1 MKNGYRF
8 LSEKEPT
15 DAQLK
20 ALFISMKQEVIER
33 AAKADAEFKKQMEQQ
48 AVVLKM
54 RFSGLVRK
62 GGLRS

>member
-8 LSEKEPT
+8 LSQKEPT

-20 ALFISMKQEVIER
+20 SLSVAMKNDVIDR
-33 AAKADAEFKKQMEQQ
+33 AALADAEFKKQMEQQ

-54 RFSGLVRK
+54 RYSGLVRK
-62 GGLRS
+62 